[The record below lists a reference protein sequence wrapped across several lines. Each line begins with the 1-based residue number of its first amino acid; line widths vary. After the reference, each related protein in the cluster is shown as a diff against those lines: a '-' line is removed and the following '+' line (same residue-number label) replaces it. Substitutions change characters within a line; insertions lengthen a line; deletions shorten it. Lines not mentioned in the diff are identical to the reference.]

1 MTDMDALMSR
11 VARRLFTAALEQ
23 DRAGQLYNALISGGS
38 ATIDATDGQ
47 LVIIDADILAALV
60 TGPGPALGALA
71 TDPGPDIDPVTL
83 AKLAGYLRAC
93 WDYGVQRNGTV
104 EVGVMATPYHVLFDR
119 ELAEAGLTPSRRL
132 LDALHVHGVVVPSL
146 SALGQAQRDGT
157 LQP

>member
-1 MTDMDALMSR
+1 MTPDMDALMSR
-11 VARRLFTAALEQ
+11 VARRIFTAALEQ
-23 DRAGQLYNALISGGS
+23 DRAGQLYNALIAGGA

-47 LVIIDADILAALV
+47 LVIIDADAV
-60 TGPGPALGALA
+60 DALGAAAPELEVDA
-71 TDPGPDIDPVTL
+71 VTL
-83 AKLAGYLRAC
+83 ARLAGYLKAC

-132 LDALHVHGVVVPSL
+132 LDALHVHGVVVPRL